1 MSGRLPVKKTYKL
14 FINGQFPRSESGR
27 TFAVHGHN
35 VSQGSRKDLR
45 EAVVAARK
53 AQPGWQKA
61 TAYLRGQ
68 ILYRVAEVLET
79 RKSALQE
86 ELQWLTAASAAA
98 ARREVEKSI
107 DRLVWYAGWSD
118 KYPQVFGSVNP
129 VAAPYFNFTL
139 PEPIGVV
146 GVVAPEEAPLL
157 GLVSK
162 LAPIIVSGNTA
173 VVLASEAAPCTAISL
188 AEVLATA
195 DVPAGVVN
203 ILTGSKQELIPVLAK
218 HMDVN
223 AIDYSGHD
231 AATIKL
237 LHEEAAYTVK
247 RILIRETP
255 SNRAW
260 WDDAVAQSPYWITE
274 ATEMKTA
281 WHPIGL

>member
-1 MSGRLPVKKTYKL
+1 MSDRLAVKKTYKL

-27 TFAVHGHN
+27 TFPVHGHN
-35 VSQGSRKDLR
+35 VSRGSRKDLR

-79 RKSALQE
+79 RKAAFQE
-86 ELQWLTAASAAA
+86 ELQWLTGASAAN

-146 GVVAPEEAPLL
+146 GVIAPEEAPLL

-162 LAPIIVSGNTA
+162 LAPIIISGNT
-173 VVLASEAAPCTAISL
+173 VVALASEAAPCTAISF
-188 AEVLATA
+188 AEVLATS

-203 ILTGSKQELIPVLAK
+203 ILTGSKSEFIPVLAK
-218 HMDVN
+218 HMDIN
-223 AIDYSGHD
+223 AIDYSGQD
-231 AATIKL
+231 AATIQL
-237 LHEEAAYTVK
+237 LQQEAAFTVK

-255 SNRAW
+255 NDRAW
-260 WDDAVAQSPYWITE
+260 WDDRVAQSPYWITE